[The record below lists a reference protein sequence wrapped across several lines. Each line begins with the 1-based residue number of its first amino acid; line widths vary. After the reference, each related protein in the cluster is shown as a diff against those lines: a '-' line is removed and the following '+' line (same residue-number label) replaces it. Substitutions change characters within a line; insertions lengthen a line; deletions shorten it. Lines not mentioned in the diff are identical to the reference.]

1 MPVIR
6 EIVLNGQT
14 NEAPYELSFLAGN
27 VLYVYGAPY
36 SVCQKCLWLDK
47 KCGRTGRKA
56 MNYIK
61 KRADYCL
68 KYDGG
73 KNNDCSRN

>member
-1 MPVIR
+1 MPIR

-36 SVCQKCLWLDK
+36 SVCQKCLSIDK
-47 KCGRTGRKA
+47 KCGRTGKRA
-56 MNYIK
+56 MNFIK
-61 KRADYCL
+61 KLANYCIAYENGHIR
-68 KYDGG
+68 KVE
-73 KNNDCSRN
+73 